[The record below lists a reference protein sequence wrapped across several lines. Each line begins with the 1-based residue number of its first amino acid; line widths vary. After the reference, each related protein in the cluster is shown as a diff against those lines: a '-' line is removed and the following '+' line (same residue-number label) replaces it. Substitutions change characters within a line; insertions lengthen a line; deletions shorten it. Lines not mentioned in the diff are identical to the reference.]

1 MNKNWIFIVKGI
13 SGTGKSSRVL
23 QTLKFF
29 EHIGC
34 TISPFTTVN
43 PKGKTVECGLL
54 VEEINLVFI
63 GKIYET
69 NGTERWQGYDAMTSS
84 FGSAALFSEFLIQN
98 CEKHSFVVEGAGITL
113 TNRLR
118 PEFLITKVGYT
129 NIMLQY
135 YNYNN
140 RDEYL
145 KRIIYRSGEPPKSDA
160 MWVKNK
166 SYIIEVG
173 KTQDEID
180 KGYFAYLFEDSFDA
194 PISDFGDKMLMLLE
208 MEDFIESFREFTQS
222 FDYINK
228 NKF

>member
-1 MNKNWIFIVKGI
+1 MKRWIFIAKGI

-23 QTLKFF
+23 QTLKYF
-29 EHIGC
+29 EFIGC
-34 TISPFTTVN
+34 TLKPFVIENT
-43 PKGKTVECGLL
+43 KGKMVEVGVL
-54 VEEINLVFI
+54 VEELDLVYI

-84 FGSAALFSEFLIQN
+84 FGSAALFSEFLKN
-98 CEKHSFVVEGAGITL
+98 NYKKYSFVVEGAGITL
-113 TNRLR
+113 THRLR
-118 PEFLITKVGYT
+118 PEFLIKEIGYE

-145 KRIIYRSGEPPKSDA
+145 ERIIYRSGEPPRSDA

-166 SYIIEVG
+166 SYIIEVT

-180 KGYFAYLFEDSFDA
+180 KGFNAYLFEDNHLA
-194 PISDFGDKMLMLLE
+194 PISDFGDKMLLLLE
-208 MEDFIESFREFTQS
+208 MDDFVEDFRKFCEE